1 MRKYFQIA
9 KGFVYFLAELGWFF
23 IVAVPLALTIYV
35 LIESVYLIKSI
46 YNQIKSVCK
55 KITTK

>member
-23 IVAVPLALTIYV
+23 IVAVPLALTIY
-35 LIESVYLIKSI
+35 LFFELVYLIKSI

-55 KITTK
+55 KISMK